1 MRRRDAIAAISILAG
16 RSLIPVPL
24 FLQGC
29 RAEETTGSL
38 FFTQNELELLEQ
50 IADTILPETPG
61 SAGAKAAGVGP
72 FIDRY
77 VADCLAADDQ
87 QVVRQGLVTIDDI
100 CREQFGKP
108 FLRLGADEQHDY
120 LLTLDMEAEK
130 HQQPLP
136 HYFTL
141 LKGMTLLGYFSS
153 EAGATQAL
161 RYVAVPGKYEGSIPY
176 RPGEKAWAI

>member
-1 MRRRDAIAAISILAG
+1 MRRRDAIAAITILAG

-29 RAEETTGSL
+29 RAEETTELL
-38 FFTQNELELLEQ
+38 FFTQDELELLKQ

-87 QVVRQGLVTIDDI
+87 QVVRQGLIELEDT

-108 FLRLGADEQHDY
+108 FLRLAADEQHDC
-120 LLTLDMEAEK
+120 LVALDMEAEI
-130 HQQPLP
+130 HQQTVP

-141 LKGMTLLGYFSS
+141 LKGMTLLGYFTS

-176 RPGEKAWAI
+176 QSGEKAWAI